1 MNKAA
6 AMLSSSDICSG
17 ASYEGT
23 DGPLA
28 TENDGML
35 IETKEADS
43 GSKRAQSAL
52 KNQNVRSSYLVAS
65 ELNAKTP
72 PKDQ

>member
-6 AMLSSSDICSG
+6 AMLSCSDICSG

-23 DGPLA
+23 EGPLA

-35 IETKEADS
+35 IETKEGES
-43 GSKRAQSAL
+43 GSKKVESPL
-52 KNQNVRSSYLVAS
+52 KNSIFKSPYMVQDQGRI
-65 ELNAKTP
+65 KTP
-72 PKDQ
+72 